1 MSLTEYVVTRYY
13 RAPEVMLC
21 SHHYSK
27 SIDVWSAGCSFA
39 ELLSKSYLFPGEN
52 YLAQI
57 KLIIEM
63 LGTPSKEDIDF
74 IQNDHARNYVLSFKN
89 ISKKQ
94 LNKVLGYNNEDA
106 INLLEN
112 MIVFNPDKRTT
123 IENAL
128 NHPYITSIRDEVVI
142 DPIFQGKINFD
153 FD

>member
-21 SHHYSK
+21 SHHYST
-27 SIDVWSAGCSFA
+27 SIDVWSAGFSFA

-63 LGTPSKEDIDF
+63 LGTPKKDDIAF

-89 ISKKQ
+89 IEKKPFS
-94 LNKVLGYNNEDA
+94 KVLGYTHEDA
-106 INLLEN
+106 INLLEK
-112 MIVFNPDKRTT
+112 MIVFNPEKRITV
-123 IENAL
+123 ENAL
-128 NHPYITSIRDEVVI
+128 KHPYISSIRDEGVV